1 MQSLSAASVPGVIL
15 DLDAVLILLSAFACL
30 GSKLFDRYLAYY
42 GIQSVL
48 LAVAAGTVAFVE
60 HSSALWIL
68 AVLTVLLK
76 GLGIPLAA
84 RHLLVRRLQLKRDT
98 GLAAGLSFSLI
109 VGAALCT
116 FAYLVTGQRT
126 LAVGLVAT
134 AVVPLSTAV
143 VLLGALTMVV
153 RRHPVAQLIG
163 WLIMEN
169 GVFLGAIVLTA
180 SFPFIVEA
188 GILLDVVAAV
198 LIMLTMVSGLAQR
211 LVDATT
217 GKMRSL
223 AE

>member
-42 GIQSVL
+42 GAQSVL
-48 LAVAAGTVAFVE
+48 LAVAAGTVAFVQ
-60 HSSALWIL
+60 HSPALWIL
-68 AVLTVLLK
+68 AGLTLLLK

-84 RHLLVRRLQLKRDT
+84 RHLLVRRLQLKRDA

-116 FAYLVTGQRT
+116 FAYLVAGQRT

-153 RRHPVAQLIG
+153 RRHAVAQLIG

-188 GILLDVVAAV
+188 GILFDVIAAV
-198 LIMLTMVSGLAQR
+198 LIMLAMVSGLAQQ
-211 LVDATT
+211 LGET
-217 GKMRSL
+217 GTSEMRGL